1 MEKNIKYMIEK
12 SGRVLLKTTTEGD
25 RTKYYVSMK
34 RYKLDNGLYTK
45 GFIISTDGVFVNI
58 RKLNIHMEY
67 SWLLARVPLYKFTQK
82 MIKENIK

>member
-45 GFIISTDGVFVNI
+45 GFIISSNDVFVEI
-58 RKLNIHMEY
+58 RKLKDTY
-67 SWLLARVPLYKFTQK
+67 SWVIARVPLYKFTQK